1 MLRQLS
7 SRQLAEMYAYWNVE
21 NGPDEA
27 ADPAKKQSAEI
38 AALFQNAALANRKKK

>member
-21 NGPDEA
+21 NSPDEA
-27 ADPAKKQSAEI
+27 ADPVKKQSAEI